1 MDLDIIFKIAGVGII
16 VAVLNMILKKSERE
30 EYGLIVTIAGLIVV
44 LLVIIDEIASLF
56 ETVKSVFGFCELWIL
71 LKSHRSALFQLFYA
85 GCLIRIRTNMRFTS
99 K

>member
-30 EYGLIVTIAGLIVV
+30 DYGLIVTIAGLIVV

-56 ETVKSVFGFCELWIL
+56 ETVKSVFGF
-71 LKSHRSALFQLFYA
+71 
-85 GCLIRIRTNMRFTS
+85 
-99 K
+99 

>member
-1 MDLDIIFKIAGVGII
+1 MNLDIIFKIAGVGII

-56 ETVKSVFGFCELWIL
+56 ETVKSVFGF
-71 LKSHRSALFQLFYA
+71 
-85 GCLIRIRTNMRFTS
+85 
-99 K
+99 

>member
-56 ETVKSVFGFCELWIL
+56 ETMKSVFGF
-71 LKSHRSALFQLFYA
+71 
-85 GCLIRIRTNMRFTS
+85 
-99 K
+99 